1 MFVSI
6 AFKKRRRDWILRNF
20 SFNKKNT
27 LGLSLILILEI
38 FEAQSRQAGPKKV
51 MKTFGIPQ
59 ILRRVSVSKKMSRFC
74 KPPFF
79 LIYVLD
85 NISHNLLDQPRSPY
99 YQCSLQASETV
110 SLRKPWCCYSTNMLQ
125 H

>member
-59 ILRRVSVSKKMSRFC
+59 ILRRVSVSKKMSRF
-74 KPPFF
+74 
-79 LIYVLD
+79 
-85 NISHNLLDQPRSPY
+85 
-99 YQCSLQASETV
+99 
-110 SLRKPWCCYSTNMLQ
+110 
-125 H
+125 